1 MDGWRDGRMDVC
13 QMEAKHFRTSFKS
26 DLFPAARKHVG
37 SRSIFPV
44 AGLCVSFAFRAPLQT
59 EEEAQ
64 KKDNA
69 SIGGCFKSRS
79 AER

>member
-1 MDGWRDGRMDVC
+1 MDVW

-26 DLFPAARKHVG
+26 DLFPVPSKYVG
-37 SRSIFPV
+37 SGSVFPV
-44 AGLCVSFAFRAPLQT
+44 AGLCASFAFRAPLQT

-69 SIGGCFKSRS
+69 SIDGCCKS
-79 AER
+79 